1 MEAFHADEL
10 TAQSRAGV
18 HTRSGGIR
26 NFMLEPHRNFFA
38 ALPHIFLAT
47 SDAEGWPLATLL
59 EGDPG
64 FIDSPDPV
72 TLHVRALPRE
82 DDPAAGTLRVGDDVG
97 ILGIELATRRRNRA
111 NGVVSGLDASGFTVS
126 VKQSFGNCPQYIQRR
141 GMRRTEVAPGRVHAF
156 DRLEDE
162 YAQALIA
169 HADTFFVA
177 SRSRADA
184 GATGGADISHRGGR
198 PGFVRVD
205 DDMLSIPDF
214 RGNRFF
220 NTLGNLIGE
229 PRASLLFVDFESG
242 DVLQLQGLVKIDWD
256 AAVAKEYEGAERLW
270 HFAARRGWYRPRAAA
285 LRGTFVEYAPTTL
298 RTGTWTATSDSA
310 IPAPRRCE
318 TSPRRQPPPAG

>member
-18 HTRSGGIR
+18 STRSGGIR
-26 NFMLEPHRNFFA
+26 NFMLEQHRNFFA

-72 TLHVRALPRE
+72 TLHVRALPRS
-82 DDPAAGTLRVGDDVG
+82 DDPAASTLRIDDDVG

-111 NGVVSGLDASGFTVS
+111 NGVIASLNASGFTVS
-126 VKQSFGNCPQYIQRR
+126 VSQSFGNCPQYIQRR
-141 GMRRTEVAPGRVHAF
+141 DMSRAQVAPGRLHAF

-162 YAQALIA
+162 DARTLIA
-169 HADTFFVA
+169 KVDTFFVA

-184 GATGGADISHRGGR
+184 GAAGGADISHRGGR
-198 PGFVRVD
+198 PGFVRVED
-205 DDMLSIPDF
+205 DTLSIPDF

-229 PRASLLFVDFESG
+229 PRASLLFVDFASG
-242 DVLQLQGLVKIDWD
+242 DVLQLQGLVTIDWD
-256 AAVAKEYEGAERLW
+256 APAAKEYQGAERLW
-270 HFAARRGWYRPRAAA
+270 HFAIRRGWYRPRAAA

-298 RTGTWTATSDSA
+298 RTGTWAANSDSA
-310 IPAPRRCE
+310 IPAP
-318 TSPRRQPPPAG
+318 